1 MDDGLN
7 VKELIVTAAPL
18 TLMPTGGLVM
28 DVVVPP
34 SAKDAVAVTVVAP
47 EDSRLAEFNMTD
59 ALPSGCVS
67 DVADVGEKV
76 TRLPV
81 AANVTTVFGT
91 AVPFPS
97 LSTAVTVTGD
107 PKDTELDEML
117 RVRDP
122 PLDDDVDDD
131 VDDVDV
137 VDDDESEDVVSG
149 PVPHP

>member
-1 MDDGLN
+1 MD
-7 VKELIVTAAPL
+7 A
-18 TLMPTGGLVM
+18 
-28 DVVVPP
+28 VVPP
-34 SAKDAVAVTVVAP
+34 SARGAVAVMVVAP
-47 EDSRLAEFNMTD
+47 EDSRLAEFNVTD
-59 ALPSGCVS
+59 ALPSDCVR
-67 DVADVGEKV
+67 DVADVGSKV

-107 PKDTELDEML
+107 PKDTELEEML
-117 RVRDP
+117 RVSDP
-122 PLDDDVDDD
+122 PLDDEVDDVDD